1 MSEENVE
8 IVRRLLHAFVQGDYE
23 ASTERIG
30 AEVVLWSDPRANMET
45 QRVRGRDAV
54 IASIG
59 RFVSSFDDY
68 WCAEPD
74 ELIDAGDW
82 VVVVMRSGGRGR
94 TSGVAVTQ
102 TWTVAYEVA
111 ERKVVRIEFHPT
123 REDALEAAGLSEW

>member
-1 MSEENVE
+1 MSQENVE
-8 IVRRLLHAFVQGDYE
+8 IVRSFLHAFVQGDYE
-23 ASTERIG
+23 VSTEHIG

-45 QRVRGRDAV
+45 QRVRGREAA

-74 ELIDAGDW
+74 ELIDSGDW
-82 VVVVMRSGGRGR
+82 VVVMRSGGRGR

-102 TWTVAYEVA
+102 TWNVAYELA

-123 REDALEAAGLSEW
+123 REDALEAAG

>member
-1 MSEENVE
+1 MSHENVD
-8 IVRRLLHAFVQGDYE
+8 IVRRFLHAFVQGDYE
-23 ASTERIG
+23 ASTEHIG

-45 QRVRGRDAV
+45 QQVQGRDAV

-102 TWTVAYEVA
+102 TWNVAYKLA

-123 REDALEAAGLSEW
+123 REKALEAAGLSE

>member
-1 MSEENVE
+1 MSQENVE
-8 IVRRLLHAFVQGDYE
+8 IVRRFLHAFAQGDYE
-23 ASTERIG
+23 ASAEQIG
-30 AEVVLWSDPRANMET
+30 ADVVLWSDPRANMET
-45 QRVRGRDAV
+45 QQVRGREAV
-54 IASIG
+54 TASIG
-59 RFVSSFDDY
+59 RFISSFDDY

-102 TWTVAYEVA
+102 TWNVAYELA

-123 REDALEAAGLSEW
+123 RDDALEAAELGE

>member
-1 MSEENVE
+1 MSQANVE
-8 IVRRLLHAFVQGDYE
+8 IVRCLLHAFVQGDYE
-23 ASTERIG
+23 ASTKDIG

-45 QRVRGRDAV
+45 QQVQGREAV
-54 IASIG
+54 TASIG

-94 TSGVAVTQ
+94 TSGVPVTQ
-102 TWTVAYEVA
+102 TWTVAYELA
-111 ERKVVRIEFHPT
+111 DRKVVRIEFHPT
-123 REDALEAAGLSEW
+123 REKALEAAGLLE